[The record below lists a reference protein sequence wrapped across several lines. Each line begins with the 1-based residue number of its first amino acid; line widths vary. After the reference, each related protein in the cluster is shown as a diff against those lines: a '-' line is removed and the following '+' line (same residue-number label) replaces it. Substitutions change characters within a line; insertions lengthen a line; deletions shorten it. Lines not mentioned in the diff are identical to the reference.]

1 MNVEDTKRY
10 SKNVEKEEIRN
21 DIETEHKDSKS
32 NTSVET

>member
-1 MNVEDTKRY
+1 MLKTQKDTVR
-10 SKNVEKEEIRN
+10 NVEKEEIRN